1 MHIARG
7 LTFWMRS
14 SAPCN
19 RLEEV
24 CGRGRAGLVKRKRS
38 AELVDT
44 DGGAEARKSCGKQ
57 RRLGRPRCFVHN
69 TTAHLEPRIP
79 FKNYRHAVSE
89 RNMCI
94 EMCIP
99 CTIPSLPPPPC
110 PRPPPSRLRDV
121 SNGKQGG
128 VWVRRGVYLDRPS
141 AVIIFCRKRIRASRL
156 RILNK
161 SATAGNR
168 RNTVKQGNLR
178 AFVNNQ
184 ISSYAFSRYRDAYTS
199 ICDTFGIFLQLLHL
213 FDNRRHFRNWYWRHR
228 KIKSGAG
235 HFVSPPCTH
244 ILGIYNCFKGEGKI
258 PMGTL

>member
-1 MHIARG
+1 MASRRRPRANWWAMTATVAAVERLANAFGGASLGRCDTIIARARCVKRSRPKHVHIARG

-44 DGGAEARKSCGKQ
+44 DGGAEASKSCGKQ
-57 RRLGRPRCFVHN
+57 QCLGRPRCFVHN

-94 EMCIP
+94 EMSIP
-99 CTIPSLPPPPC
+99 CTIPSLPPAPC
-110 PRPPPSRLRDV
+110 PRPPPSRFRDV
-121 SNGKQGG
+121 SNGKQGD
-128 VWVRRGVYLDRPS
+128 VWVCRGVYLDRPS

-161 SATAGNR
+161 SATTGNR
-168 RNTVKQGNLR
+168 RNTVR
-178 AFVNNQ
+178 
-184 ISSYAFSRYRDAYTS
+184 
-199 ICDTFGIFLQLLHL
+199 
-213 FDNRRHFRNWYWRHR
+213 
-228 KIKSGAG
+228 
-235 HFVSPPCTH
+235 
-244 ILGIYNCFKGEGKI
+244 
-258 PMGTL
+258 